1 MMKALFTFLLPTTRP
16 SPFLHVVAWCF
27 AATIPVT
34 VVVVA
39 LIRLGWRRGKGLYD
53 L

>member
-1 MMKALFTFLLPTTRP
+1 MNALSDFLLPITPPT
-16 SPFLHVVAWCF
+16 PFLHVVAWCF
-27 AATIPVT
+27 AATIPLT
-34 VVVVA
+34 TVVVA